1 MQSYQSLKK
10 TTHDDDGNDDINNGE
25 DDDRHVICQI
35 DGLDELSSKNFV
47 SRSEWTNNF
56 LPLSSKFLCTEIF
69 DKTLNWLIC
78 FTRLR

>member
-35 DGLDELSSKNFV
+35 DGLDELSSKNLV
-47 SRSEWTNNF
+47 SWPEKLKCKVARA
-56 LPLSSKFLCTEIF
+56 
-69 DKTLNWLIC
+69 
-78 FTRLR
+78 